1 VKPGNPDNVIDLNRA
16 RLGDRPEEREGRN
29 LPRVQSPHPPAPP
42 GLQRRTR
49 PRRIIAVG
57 GGKGGIGKTMVS
69 ANLGIALARA
79 GQRVLLVDADLGG
92 ANLHTAL
99 GVSPPQLTL
108 SDFVGRHTDRI
119 DDVVVSTPVP
129 NLRLIAG
136 ASDVLDAANP
146 RYQQK
151 VKLLRNLQGVD
162 ADYLILDLGAGTAF
176 NTLDFFLIA
185 DTGIL
190 VLLPEP
196 TSVENAYRFVKA
208 AFFRKLQYLEDQY
221 GIAALVDDML
231 STREGAVRTPFEFV
245 SRVKAQD
252 PGLGESL
259 ERELRDFRVQLVVNQ
274 ARTAADLNVGQ
285 AVVSAWKKFF
295 GLEMSFLGSIK
306 YDDEAWKAVRR
317 RRPVLLERADCDA
330 AQGMVKIAERLLSLD
345 GRLAVPLAPGSP

>member
-1 VKPGNPDNVIDLNRA
+1 VKPGTDNVIDLGRTRPGERA
-16 RLGDRPEEREGRN
+16 DERESR
-29 LPRVQSPHPPAPP
+29 HPPGLTPAPP

-69 ANLGIALARA
+69 ANLGIALAQA

-92 ANLHTAL
+92 ANLHTCL

-108 SDFVGRHTDRI
+108 SDFVNRHTDRI
-119 DDVVVSTPVP
+119 EDVVVTTPVP
-129 NLRLIAG
+129 NLKLIAG

-151 VKLLRNLQGVD
+151 VKLLRNLQGID
-162 ADYLILDLGAGTAF
+162 ADYLLLDLGAGTSF

-185 DTGIL
+185 DVGIL

-221 GIAALVDDML
+221 GIGSLVEDML
-231 STREGAVRTPFEFV
+231 STREGFLRTPFDFV
-245 SRVKAQD
+245 ARVKEQD

-259 ERELRDFRVQLVVNQ
+259 EQELRAFRVRLVVNQ
-274 ARTAADLNVGQ
+274 ARTSADLNVGP

-295 GLEMSFLGSIK
+295 GLEMSFLGAIR

-330 AQGMVKIAERLLSLD
+330 AQGVVKIAERILSLE
-345 GRLAVPLAPGSP
+345 GHVVAPSHPPPP